1 MASCGWDRMSRMF
14 ENSLTQWLIA
24 LGIAIVSFFILDFIR
39 RVVVHRFEKLAVL
52 IPTKAPDI
60 IIETLKKTKL
70 LFLFILALFFGAHFL
85 TLPEEMELI
94 IFKMVI
100 IALMVQVG
108 IWGHQLLNSVIRIYG
123 RAKVDEGIITQTA
136 LNLIS
141 ITTKCVFWVL
151 VVLLLLDNLGYQITT
166 LIAGLGIGGIAI
178 AFAVQNI
185 LVDVFAS
192 FSIMIDKPFMVG
204 DFIIVGDLL
213 GTVEYIG
220 IKTTRV
226 RSLSGEQLVFSNN
239 DLLNSRIRN
248 YKRMFERRVVFTF
261 RVPYNTAYGTVQTIP
276 KMVKE
281 IIESVEKTRFDRAH
295 FKEYGE
301 YSLVYEVVYYVLV
314 PEYNIYMDIQQDI
327 NLNIFKK
334 FEQEGIKFAYPTRVS
349 ISQK

>member
-1 MASCGWDRMSRMF
+1 M
-14 ENSLTQWLIA
+14 
-24 LGIAIVSFFILDFIR
+24 
-39 RVVVHRFEKLAVL
+39 
-52 IPTKAPDI
+52 
-60 IIETLKKTKL
+60 
-70 LFLFILALFFGAHFL
+70 
-85 TLPEEMELI
+85 
-94 IFKMVI
+94 
-100 IALMVQVG
+100 
-108 IWGHQLLNSVIRIYG
+108 
-123 RAKVDEGIITQTA
+123 
-136 LNLIS
+136 
-141 ITTKCVFWVL
+141 

-239 DLLNSRIRN
+239 DLLKSRIRN

-261 RVPYNTAYGTVQTIP
+261 RVPYNTAYDKVQTIP

-301 YSLVYEVVYYVLV
+301 HSLVYEVVYYVLV

-327 NLNIFKK
+327 NLNLFKK
-334 FEQEGIKFAYPTRVS
+334 FEQEGIKTRVS